1 MAEVKHRKLD
11 DSFGRAG
18 LRYAD
23 TLYDARRV
31 SSKYFC
37 NIRYTDLVACEGQ
50 QSNIRNLVSSR
61 EEEIR
66 PGESV

>member
-1 MAEVKHRKLD
+1 MAEVKRRKLD
-11 DSFGRAG
+11 DSFSRAG
-18 LRYAD
+18 LCYAD
-23 TLYDARRV
+23 TLFDVRRV
-31 SSKYFC
+31 SSKHFC
-37 NIRYTDLVACEGQ
+37 NIRYTHLVACEGQ